1 MLPMS
6 AMPDNGTGRRPP
18 NSAALAG
25 GVHETDPGIFGRVRV
40 HGDGQ
45 IVSGDRLADR
55 GEPFFPLPWA
65 VWLPIGVQKSVP
77 AQRTAAA
84 LGLEQTQGGVAQRGW
99 VLPTPVGPVG
109 GQGWV
114 VRGRRAWHQ
123 LVPYDFRPGEFRQV
137 GAAARSPNTHRS
149 FLAGLNRPKYW
160 WVIQD
165 FGLFLW
171 LYFAHLYV

>member
-1 MLPMS
+1 MFTCRRFSAVLPDD
-6 AMPDNGTGRRPP
+6 AL

-137 GAAARSPNTHRS
+137 GAACAVTEYPVSYTHLR
-149 FLAGLNRPKYW
+149 
-160 WVIQD
+160 
-165 FGLFLW
+165 
-171 LYFAHLYV
+171 AHETDSY